1 MKDITVMN
9 SPPMSVTAH
18 SCMLSKNPHSSTLVI
33 NSDGYNVCCGVA
45 KPAEPIIALDDIKQ
59 GKHKLHSSAAPDA
72 HDGAALLPP
81 YPG

>member
-33 NSDGYNVCCGVA
+33 NSDGYNVCCGVEN
-45 KPAEPIIALDDIKQ
+45 PAEPIIALDDIKQ